1 MLVVVSPP
9 AAGLAPSVQD
19 VRLLLRTKPLWLHP
33 RAYGVW
39 LAISLVGYGT
49 TYFSDPY
56 VFGFTVLG
64 MGTLSFGITLV
75 GVLGAIIGFV
85 TDRSENSDS
94 GILFTISILI
104 GMTSLVAFHIVRGF
118 RWN

>member
-1 MLVVVSPP
+1 VLVVVSLP
-9 AAGLAPSVQD
+9 AAALAPSVQD
-19 VRLLLRTKPLWLHP
+19 VRLLLRTKRLWLHS

-39 LAISLVGYGT
+39 LAISVVAYGT

-64 MGTLSFGITLV
+64 VGTLSLGIALV

-85 TDRSENSDS
+85 TDCSKNSDS

-104 GMTSLVAFHIVRGF
+104 G
-118 RWN
+118 